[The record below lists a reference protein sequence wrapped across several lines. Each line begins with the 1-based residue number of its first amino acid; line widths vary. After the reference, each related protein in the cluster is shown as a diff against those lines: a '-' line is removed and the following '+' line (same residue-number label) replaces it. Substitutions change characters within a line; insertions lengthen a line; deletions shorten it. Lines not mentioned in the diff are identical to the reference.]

1 MDIFTFYMPA
11 AIQIYKVLWK
21 LLFLMQYY
29 LETMAKTAK
38 TEVCHI
44 QTNQVKK
51 TTLLNTYGRQRLG
64 DKIYYPTLT
73 M

>member
-11 AIQIYKVLWK
+11 AMQVYKILWK

-44 QTNQVKK
+44 
-51 TTLLNTYGRQRLG
+51 
-64 DKIYYPTLT
+64 
-73 M
+73 